1 MTPEVLVQMQ
11 NHLISALK
19 TVRSKISMLTMK
31 FDVLQHSFDRCC
43 LLAQTKTQTQSQTQ
57 AQAGSQAITT
67 QAQNK
72 TPVELKTQI
81 QGRQKVLWRSYILAE
96 VQKVARQL
104 QSLRLDE
111 HCLLKEVEVC
121 NLRIQQAIDDIV
133 MAAEMGGVVLPC
145 QQQQQQQQYQQGGWH
160 NRARQWQSRGS
171 NQQYGHCSVDERSS
185 QNYVDNTGSHT
196 PMPIMNQYQQS
207 GQMER
212 YVPPYFVSHGD
223 MTPQMAI
230 LAAMQAPQPRGGAET
245 APYGGGSRGQRDR
258 DRASSMAVVQGRGE
272 ARTRR
277 FRRSQQDYEQPRQP
291 GHRSRSFSHHDSSGN
306 SAAASATVASGIPQ
320 PLSLSTTR
328 TEQSLNRNVPKDCDD
343 DSNAIVS
350 SKMNSNT
357 SNTSNMG
364 NTNTSRTDSTSS
376 DGSRNSNSNSND
388 NSNSNSLSNSE
399 NNCSGYSSDEPI
411 FIFNLKEEPFGASSA
426 RERDDDKCEKTLRQS
441 GGRKQKA
448 RSMVRR
454 RKSDYLCDVN
464 CNVDDGQISPRT
476 VGFEMGRPCARD
488 FVVSSVS

>member
-11 NHLISALK
+11 NHLVSALK

-31 FDVLQHSFDRCC
+31 FDILQHSFDRCC
-43 LLAQTKTQTQSQTQ
+43 LLAQTKAQTQTQTQ
-57 AQAGSQAITT
+57 AGTQAITT

-72 TPVELKTQI
+72 TPVQLKAQI
-81 QGRQKVLWRSYILAE
+81 QERQKVLWRSYILAE

-121 NLRIQQAIDDIV
+121 NLRIQQAIDEIV

-145 QQQQQQQQYQQGGWH
+145 QQQQQQYQQGGWH

-245 APYGGGSRGQRDR
+245 APYGGGGRDQRNR
-258 DRASSMAVVQGRGE
+258 DRAFSVAVVQGRGE

-320 PLSLSTTR
+320 PLTLSTTR
-328 TEQSLNRNVPKDCDD
+328 TEQSLNRNMPKDCDN
-343 DSNAIVS
+343 DSSAVS
-350 SKMNSNT
+350 SGKTNSNT
-357 SNTSNMG
+357 SNRS
-364 NTNTSRTDSTSS
+364 NTNNSRTDSTSS
-376 DGSRNSNSNSND
+376 DNSHNSNSNIND
-388 NSNSNSLSNSE
+388 NSNGDSISNSE
-399 NNCSGYSSDEPI
+399 NNDSDYSSDEPV
-411 FIFNLKEEPFGASSA
+411 FIFNLKEEPFGAGSGSA
-426 RERDDDKCEKTLRQS
+426 RVRNHDECEKTLRRS

-464 CNVDDGQISPRT
+464 CTVDDGQISPRT
-476 VGFEMGRPCARD
+476 VGFEMDRPCARD